1 MIIFSLTENGQNTLL
16 PLPAAVDHLL
26 QEKYMIFNVF
36 RQIPKSD
43 TKILKKRI
51 LSNQIPHLHP
61 PGPPSIGRSGF
72 PANPLDWISDNCV
85 FW

>member
-16 PLPAAVDHLL
+16 LLPAAVDHLL

-43 TKILKKRI
+43 TKILKKAD
-51 LSNQIPHLHP
+51 
-61 PGPPSIGRSGF
+61 F
-72 PANPLDWISDNCV
+72 V
-85 FW
+85 K